1 MGFIFR
7 AVLILL
13 AFGFVVYVLKA
24 ILRLGSHLKATV
36 KEVKTMRDQ
45 LGGKMTPSADMVR
58 CASCGAFV
66 SARDA
71 LTVSSRNRA
80 QVFCSRECLTAHA
93 KSA

>member
-1 MGFIFR
+1 MTFIVR

-13 AFGFVVYVLKA
+13 AFGFIVYVLKA
-24 ILRLGSHLKATV
+24 ILRLSSRLKSTV

-45 LGGKMTPSADMVR
+45 LGGKMTASADMVR

-71 LTVSSRNRA
+71 VTISSRNHA
-80 QVFCSRECLTAHA
+80 QMFCSRECLTAHA

>member
-1 MGFIFR
+1 MGFILR

-24 ILRLGSHLKATV
+24 ILRLSSHLKSTV

-45 LGGKMTPSADMVR
+45 LGGKMTASADMVR
-58 CASCGAFV
+58 CTSCGAFV

-80 QVFCSRECLTAHA
+80 QVFCSHECLTAHA
-93 KSA
+93 KSV